1 VLRQAICSTTRGLGM
16 EMGMELGM
24 GQNKYEFSA
33 HFTGV
38 INVQETPK
46 STTFT
51 RAGKKQRHHHEIE
64 INYMSTT

>member
-1 VLRQAICSTTRGLGM
+1 M

-51 RAGKKQRHHHEIE
+51 RAGEKQRHHHEIE